1 MKSRFWRA
9 TIGAIALSGVLAIGT
24 LMGCSPGV
32 APNVQA
38 AGTKAGQLFC
48 SIQMAGGGSFVAAL
62 VATSAS
68 VAAPSAGPLIV
79 LATNAGKAAVDA
91 DCAKAAA
98 GVAGAS
104 SGVAV
109 SPPASPAPVAQV
121 AITTPAS
128 PVATR

>member
-1 MKSRFWRA
+1 MKPFWRA
-9 TIGAIALSGVLAIGT
+9 TIGALVLSGVIAGAS
-24 LMGCSPGV
+24 LMPGCAPSSPG
-32 APNVQA
+32 VQA

-109 SPPASPAPVAQV
+109 SPPASSAPVAQV
-121 AITTPAS
+121 TITTPAS
-128 PVATR
+128 PVATQ